1 MKAAVFHAPGE
12 PLSIETVDDPAP
24 GIGEAVIRVVH
35 CGICGTDLHATEQH
49 DEAGKAIVFGHEFTG
64 EIVALG
70 AQPPEDWRVGDRL
83 VSLPFIGCGDCV
95 PCRVGTPWQCAG
107 RKVIGSADAAGGF
120 AEYVRVHLNEAVRLP
135 DQVSWTEGALVEP
148 LAVSLHAL
156 RRVARGIE
164 GRNVLVMGAGPIG
177 LAATLWARFF
187 GARHVVVS
195 ELDRGRAEKALDF
208 GATGL
213 IDAREDVADQFR
225 AITDAA
231 PDLILECV
239 GVPGMI
245 GQAIDLA
252 PFRAEIVVI
261 GFCMKPD
268 TFVPALAMVK
278 ELTVQ
283 FVIAYDKQDF
293 RFVVDMLAA
302 GRVKPLS
309 MITSV
314 VGFDAFPGA
323 FEALR
328 TPNSQC
334 KVLLDPWLRSGGIN
348 PA

>member
-1 MKAAVFHAPGE
+1 MKAAVFHEAGK
-12 PLSIETVDDPAP
+12 PLSVESVADPTP
-24 GIGEAVIRVVH
+24 GPGEAVIRVHH
-35 CGICGTDLHATEQH
+35 CGVCGTDLHSTEQH
-49 DEAGKAIVFGHEFTG
+49 EESGKAIVFGHEFTG

-70 AQPPEDWRVGDRL
+70 SETPGGWREGDRL
-83 VSLPFIGCGDCV
+83 VSLPFIGCGQCV
-95 PCRVGTPWQCAG
+95 PCATGAPWQCPT
-107 RKVIGSADAAGGF
+107 RKVIGSADLHGGF

-135 DQVSWTEGALVEP
+135 DAVSWTEGALVEP
-148 LAVSLHAL
+148 LAVALHAL

-177 LAATLWARFF
+177 LAATLWARFL

-195 ELDRGRAEKALDF
+195 ELDRGRGEKALSF

-213 IDAREDVADQFR
+213 VDAKGDVAEQFR
-225 AITDAA
+225 AITDAT

-245 GQAIDLA
+245 GKAIDLA
-252 PFRAEIVVI
+252 PFRGELVVI

-268 TFVPALAMVK
+268 SFLPALAMVK

-283 FVIAYDKQDF
+283 FVIAHEKRDF
-293 RFVVDMLAA
+293 QFVVDMLAA
-302 GRVKPLS
+302 GRIKPLS
-309 MITSV
+309 MVTDI
-314 VGFDAFPGA
+314 VGFDAFPQA

-334 KVLLDPWLRSGGIN
+334 KVLLDPF
-348 PA
+348 A